1 MPPEPSFDLTNL
13 RSGIRSMYASADR
26 EAARIRGAH
35 LAEVSRLTP
44 PAMAANVVGA
54 ALLLWTFGT
63 HRPPGLW
70 VWWAALML
78 TAGIAMLGW
87 LRHRRRRVES
97 ASIRSVH
104 RATLHAVLL
113 AGVWAVVP
121 LTWFPGLAP
130 AQQLVIAALFTGML
144 GAGTFMLSPLPLA
157 AIGYAAVYTV
167 SSFVAL
173 LLSREPMYL
182 GVVVLL
188 VFYSSITV
196 LGSLAMWRKATA
208 LLLSQAQ
215 ALRQEQML
223 AVLLHDFEQQAG
235 DALWETGADGHLN
248 HVSPR
253 LAELLDVDG
262 DEARSRPLLALLG
275 ERCSEGAPAL
285 QRAFDAGRPFRE
297 MTLQRRAGDGVR
309 HLAISGKRLADD
321 TGRTQG
327 WRGVLSDVT
336 AKIEAERGLW
346 RLAHT
351 DSLTGL
357 ANRFTLRDGLAQVL
371 RDERG
376 SALLM
381 LDLDHFKT
389 VNDTLGHSVGDELL
403 QAVAQRL
410 RACVRP
416 GDLVARLG
424 GDEFAVLMTHSGDA
438 EVASALAQRLV
449 DALQQPLE
457 LHGRRLRIGGSVG
470 VALRVDES
478 VGVDEWLIQADTAL
492 YAAKEGGRGQ
502 HVLYQ
507 GALGERSR
515 RRASIEAGL
524 RQAIE
529 KGQLALHWQPK
540 VDIGR
545 WEIVGAEALMR
556 WQHPEL
562 GAVPPG
568 EFIAVA
574 EASGLIDELGNWA
587 LGEACA
593 AAVGP
598 LAGLVVSVNVS
609 PSQLRDGGFPDRVRH
624 ALRRWQLEPALLELE
639 ITESVF
645 MDDAADVLAQLHAL
659 HGLGVRIALDDF
671 GTGYSSLAYLRR
683 FPFDTLKIDRA
694 FINEVLLR
702 RDARAIVQTIAQ
714 LAVALGMRTVCEG
727 VETQQ
732 QLAAVA
738 QAGCDELQGYLASPP
753 RPLADFVRLHR
764 GWRAV
769 SPLGARLH

>member
-1 MPPEPSFDLTNL
+1 MPPQPSFDISTL

-44 PAMAANVVGA
+44 AAMVANVVSA
-54 ALLLWTFGT
+54 ALVLWGFGPD
-63 HRPPGLW
+63 RPLGLW
-70 VWWAALML
+70 IWWAVLML
-78 TAGIAMLGW
+78 TTGLATLGW
-87 LRHRRRRVES
+87 LRHRARRSES

-104 RATLHAVLL
+104 RATTHAVLL
-113 AGVWAVVP
+113 ASVWAVLP

-130 AQQLVIAALFTGML
+130 VQQLVIATLFTGML

-157 AIGYAAVYTV
+157 AIGYAGVYTA
-167 SSFVAL
+167 SSTGAL
-173 LLSREPMYL
+173 LLSGQPTYL

-188 VFYSSITV
+188 VFYSSVTV
-196 LGSLAMWRKATA
+196 LGSLSMWRKATA

-215 ALRQEQML
+215 ARRQEQML

-253 LAELLDVDG
+253 LAELLGVDG
-262 DEARSRPLLALLG
+262 AEARSSPLLALLA
-275 ERCSEGAPAL
+275 ERCSEGVPAL
-285 QRAFDAGRPFRE
+285 QRALDAGRPFRE
-297 MTLQRRAGDGVR
+297 MTLQRRASDGTR
-309 HLAISGKRLADD
+309 HLAINGKRLVDD
-321 TGRTQG
+321 TGRTLG

-336 AKIEAERGLW
+336 AKVEAERGLW

-410 RACVRP
+410 RTCVRP

-424 GDEFAVLMTHSGDA
+424 GDEFAVLMTHSGDRD
-438 EVASALAQRLV
+438 VANALAQRLV

-457 LHGRRLRIGGSVG
+457 LHGRRLRIGASVG
-470 VALRVDES
+470 VALRVEEG

-502 HVLYQ
+502 HVLYE

-515 RRASIEAGL
+515 RRTSIEAGL

-540 VDIGR
+540 VDIAR
-545 WEIVGAEALMR
+545 WQVVGAEALMR

-562 GAVPPG
+562 GAVPPS

-574 EASGLIDELGNWA
+574 ESSGLIDELGHWA
-587 LGEACA
+587 LQQACS

-598 LAGLVVSVNVS
+598 LAGLLVSVNVS
-609 PSQLRDGGFPDRVRH
+609 PSQLRDGQFPERVRQ
-624 ALRRWQLEPALLELE
+624 ALRRWGLEPARLELE

-645 MDDAADVLAQLHAL
+645 MDDAAGVLAQLHAL
-659 HGLGVRIALDDF
+659 RDLGVRIALDDF

-694 FINEVLLR
+694 FVNEVLLR

-738 QAGCDELQGYLASPP
+738 QAGCDEVQGYLVSAP
-753 RPLADFVRLHR
+753 RPLADFVRLQRSWR
-764 GWRAV
+764 GV
-769 SPLGARLH
+769 SPLVAALL